1 VDIRAVL
8 FYGSYHPVDSNE
20 IAFKTAAARA
30 LTQAFERAKTLLLEP
45 IMIVEIV
52 TPEDYVGEV
61 ITDLQARRAQ
71 ITAMEVRHNAQ
82 VIQALIPLAET
93 FGYATQLRSISQG
106 RATYSLRFSHYD
118 VVPGAIA
125 EAILKGRR

>member
-1 VDIRAVL
+1 
-8 FYGSYHPVDSNE
+8 VDSNE